1 MLLTIARS
9 ARVTA
14 AQAHAA
20 GKAMRVR
27 LFFVPLLL
35 FALACSGFAQVDHA
49 LIKNKPDAPLHITE
63 AHCGQNAQGSYCSAA
78 LEFGDTTNGTVWG
91 DSKSPSY
98 LRMMANRKAAKEGS
112 QKAEPP
118 PHPLRWQ
125 KPREPSVSPELARAL
140 RLPCRARDLSPSN
153 IARCDRGSEPH
164 EQGYTL
170 AQVARLVRVPQRDRN
185 GRSQRRFSGRGA
197 LPGGLVVF
205 P

>member
-78 LEFGDTTNGTVWG
+78 LEFGDTKETWDGYGLLWTLTFENGSKATGRQATDRSIERTG
-91 DSKSPSY
+91 DP
-98 LRMMANRKAAKEGS
+98 
-112 QKAEPP
+112 
-118 PHPLRWQ
+118 
-125 KPREPSVSPELARAL
+125 
-140 RLPCRARDLSPSN
+140 
-153 IARCDRGSEPH
+153 
-164 EQGYTL
+164 
-170 AQVARLVRVPQRDRN
+170 RDRKSTRLN
-185 GRSQRRFSGRGA
+185 SSHTVISYA
-197 LPGGLVVF
+197 VF
-205 P
+205 CL